1 MSGLRIWTICS
12 SGGYAGRSYAHPC
25 HRPAARCVRCENQ
38 SGSAVDRDIG
48 EEGRRSGPSHVASA
62 GGGRCCTRWCST
74 RRRCGRGSRSGV
86 TIRETRVRR
95 GLVRWCDATAGGSVG
110 NGVAASCTGAAQGDD
125 GVCRLSARK
134 CEAARRA
141 MARSADPDAPRR
153 LHTGERRVGESA
165 SGGDAKRRAAMRTV
179 ARRKKWS
186 RTSLMQGAAPV

>member
-1 MSGLRIWTICS
+1 MQHTQNISSYINHLVAHYDAMRSFQHRSFRLNHTGVVCS
-12 SGGYAGRSYAHPC
+12 ANMTPHVSNSQPC
-25 HRPAARCVRCENQ
+25 TLRCVGCENQ

-86 TIRETRVRR
+86 TIREKRVRR

-134 CEAARRA
+134 CEAARR
-141 MARSADPDAPRR
+141 
-153 LHTGERRVGESA
+153 
-165 SGGDAKRRAAMRTV
+165 
-179 ARRKKWS
+179 
-186 RTSLMQGAAPV
+186 